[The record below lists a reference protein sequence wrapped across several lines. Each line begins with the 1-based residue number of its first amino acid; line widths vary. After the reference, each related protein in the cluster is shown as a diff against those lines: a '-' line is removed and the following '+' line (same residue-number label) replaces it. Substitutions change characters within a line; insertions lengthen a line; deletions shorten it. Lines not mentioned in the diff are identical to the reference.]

1 MTQDPYYRA
10 SNNYGLSSGHSADK
24 TGATPDPRETIH
36 RLRQLK
42 QQFNNSAQDY
52 QRMANAVGDAL
63 TLLEAA
69 ENDKVKAQRVAAE
82 LATHQRAALLAGM
95 MLAAGKKGEF
105 VFLSDASGSMAGAP
119 MAAALDAVD
128 AARKAGEMAKIKPAA
143 FGLFGDAKSHW
154 VADDITPELRNKL
167 VQSLNTG
174 SDFAP
179 AVPEMQEM
187 AAANRRSRKNTHF
200 MVISDGDIF
209 DPKAATKAIELLLA
223 GNSRVTIDFIV
234 MGPKDTQM
242 DRMADSII
250 ESFPG
255 RVRKHKADTRQLSD
269 VLSAA
274 VQANVVN
281 AMAERL
287 REDAAP
293 RKKPAAP
300 KP

>member
-1 MTQDPYYRA
+1 MTQDPSYRA
-10 SNNYGLSSGHSADK
+10 PNNYGLSSGHSADK

-63 TLLEAA
+63 TLLETA
-69 ENDKVKAQRVAAE
+69 ENDKVKAQQVAEE

-95 MLAAGKKGEF
+95 LMAAGKKGEF
-105 VFLSDASGSMAGAP
+105 VFLSDASGSMAGTP
-119 MAAALDAVD
+119 MTAALDAVS
-128 AARKAGEMAKIKPAA
+128 AARKAGGMAKLKPAA
-143 FGLFGDAKSHW
+143 FGLFGGEKSYW
-154 VADDITPELRNKL
+154 VAGDITPELRARL
-167 VQSLNTG
+167 ARSLDYA

-179 AVPEMQEM
+179 AVPDMQKI
-187 AAANRRSRKNTHF
+187 AADNRQSRKNTHF

-209 DPKAATKAIELLLA
+209 DLKAAKTAIELLLA
-223 GNSRVTIDFIV
+223 GNSRVTIDFLI
-234 MGPKDTQM
+234 MGPKGTQM

-250 ESFPG
+250 ENFPG
-255 RVRKHKADTRQLSD
+255 RVRKHKPDAPYSSTL
-269 VLSAA
+269 LSAQL
-274 VQANVVN
+274 QAKVVD